1 MSEMPIDV
9 VPRATRLLR
18 WYPKSW
24 RSRYGDEFT
33 ELLMSE
39 LSEQPRSWGRTWDVI
54 RSGLA
59 ARLSSAG
66 LGGRP
71 LEPSDQVRASLAAL
85 GCAMAGFLVF
95 ATAMWAQLTIGWQ
108 WSPPDTAATAA
119 AMVVMSCIMVLFAA
133 LAVLAGLPVAWHA
146 ATRLARRRWRGL
158 VGPTTLMLGGGALLI
173 AGSRHFGNGWPGTGG
188 HAWAHQGLVPGGV
201 AAISWSSTL
210 SISSYWAHPGALS
223 SFPAAEIA
231 WMAVSPLSV
240 ICIVVGAAKAVLRLE
255 LSPRTLRF
263 EARLS
268 VVAALG
274 MLVYLGACCAWVL
287 DGGPG
292 PRNLFHA
299 GAIDVAG
306 LGVMAAALGLACQ
319 ASSRARRAGAGV
331 GVGVPAR

>member
-1 MSEMPIDV
+1 MSDIPIDV
-9 VPRATRLLR
+9 APRAARLLR

-39 LSEQPRSWGRTWDVI
+39 LSEQPRSWRRSFDVM

-66 LGGRP
+66 LGGRM
-71 LEPSDQVRASLAAL
+71 LDPSLQVRASLAAL

-95 ATAMWAQLTIGWQ
+95 GTAMWSQLTIGWQ
-108 WSPPDTAATAA
+108 WARPDTAATAA
-119 AMVVMSCIMVLFAA
+119 AMVVMSCTMVLFVA
-133 LAVLAGLPVAWHA
+133 LAVLAAIPVAWHA
-146 ATRLARRRWRGL
+146 LTRLARGQWRGL
-158 VGPTTLMLGGGALLI
+158 LGPAALIVGGGALLV

-201 AAISWSSTL
+201 AAVSWSSTL

-231 WMAVSPLSV
+231 WMAVSPV
-240 ICIVVGAAKAVLRLE
+240 AVVCVVMGAAKALLRLD
-255 LSPRTLRF
+255 LSPRTLRY

-268 VVAALG
+268 VAAALG
-274 MLVYLGACCAWVL
+274 MLVFLGACCAWVL

-299 GAIDVAG
+299 GAIDLGG
-306 LGVMAAALGLACQ
+306 LVVMAGALLVAYR
-319 ASSRARRAGAGV
+319 ASSRARGAGV
-331 GVGVPAR
+331 AVPAH